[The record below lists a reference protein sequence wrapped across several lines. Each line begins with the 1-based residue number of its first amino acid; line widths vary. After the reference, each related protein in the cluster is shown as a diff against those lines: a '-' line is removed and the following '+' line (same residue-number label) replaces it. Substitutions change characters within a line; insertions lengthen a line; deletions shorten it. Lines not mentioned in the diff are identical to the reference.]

1 MENDLLTCH
10 TTMFDQAQQNV
21 VVVQTMK
28 EKHESE
34 VTVIKKESQETKRTI
49 VRELRQKFSD
59 SGEEKCEQQLQNQVL
74 DMETKCDIKLNIQE
88 TNLKQTFTTNL
99 KDLNTKFEVIQNKKV
114 AEVQD
119 LMNKKCVNEKQ
130 TLNDSLKSKFDAE
143 VNQIKND
150 IDQVCDEKVESSK

>member
-1 MENDLLTCH
+1 
-10 TTMFDQAQQNV
+10 
-21 VVVQTMK
+21 
-28 EKHESE
+28 
-34 VTVIKKESQETKRTI
+34 
-49 VRELRQKFSD
+49 
-59 SGEEKCEQQLQNQVL
+59 
-74 DMETKCDIKLNIQE
+74 METKCDIKLNIQE

-99 KDLNTKFEVIQNKKV
+99 KDLNTKFEAIQNKKV
-114 AEVQD
+114 AEVKD